1 VVYHGGI
8 GTLAEAAR
16 CGIPQLLIPSLGDQ
30 WDNAE
35 RIKKL
40 QLGSAISAYEIDVD
54 RLIEQIQYILSS
66 HEISERCRE
75 IKQIMQQQRKVDEIA
90 LKLVNALKY

>member
-16 CGIPQLLIPSLGDQ
+16 CGIPQLIIPSLGDQ

-40 QLGSAISAYEIDVD
+40 RLGSAISTYEIDVD
-54 RLIEQIQYILSS
+54 KLIEKIRYILSS
-66 HEISERCRE
+66 DEISKRCQE
-75 IKQIMQQQRKVDEIA
+75 IKETMKYQRKVDAIA
-90 LKLVNALKY
+90 LELVSALKH